1 VLRKALLAAA
11 ASERVRG
18 LLTGAPTAS
27 SVVGRYVAGESIQDA
42 LAVARALRSDG
53 LLVSL
58 DYLGEDSIDAQRA
71 AATAAQY
78 VHLLGRLA
86 AEGLSDGGA
95 VEVSIKLSAIGLLLS
110 SPGGTG
116 SPNGELT
123 SRMGGSRPP
132 SPLAPVPPEG
142 MPDGEAKISDM
153 QGAEGTAGSSTLG
166 ERIATEHLERIV
178 VAARDAGTT
187 VTVDAEDHTSTDAT
201 LRIATA
207 LRERF
212 GSVGSVVQAALR
224 RTEGDVRELA
234 APGVRVRLC
243 KGAYAEPLAEA
254 FTARHDID
262 RSFAR
267 CLRTLMAGS
276 GYPMIA
282 THDPRLIAITRSL
295 GLGRSPDSFEYQML
309 RGVRPV
315 EQRRLAASG
324 ARVRVYVP
332 YGGDWYRYLV
342 RRLAER
348 PANLALFLRSQL
360 SPG

>member
-1 VLRKALLAAA
+1 MLRKALLAAA
-11 ASERVRG
+11 ASERVRE
-18 LLTGAPTAS
+18 LLTAAPAANA
-27 SVVGRYVAGESIQDA
+27 VVSRYVAGESIQDA
-42 LAVARALRSDG
+42 LAVARALRSEG

-58 DYLGEDSIDAQRA
+58 DYLGEDSTDAQRA

-86 AEGLSDGGA
+86 AE
-95 VEVSIKLSAIGLLLS
+95 
-110 SPGGTG
+110 
-116 SPNGELT
+116 
-123 SRMGGSRPP
+123 
-132 SPLAPVPPEG
+132 
-142 MPDGEAKISDM
+142 
-153 QGAEGTAGSSTLG
+153 
-166 ERIATEHLERIV
+166 HLERIA

-187 VTVDAEDHTSTDAT
+187 VTVDAEDHTATDAT

-224 RTEGDVRELA
+224 RTEADAKELA

-254 FTARHDID
+254 FTGRHDID

-267 CLRTLMAGS
+267 CLRTLMAGP

-295 GLGRSPDSFEYQML
+295 GLGRAPGSFEYQML
-309 RGVRPV
+309 YGVRPD
-315 EQRRLAASG
+315 EQRRLAATG

-348 PANLALFLRSQL
+348 PANLALFLRSL
-360 SPG
+360 RSSS